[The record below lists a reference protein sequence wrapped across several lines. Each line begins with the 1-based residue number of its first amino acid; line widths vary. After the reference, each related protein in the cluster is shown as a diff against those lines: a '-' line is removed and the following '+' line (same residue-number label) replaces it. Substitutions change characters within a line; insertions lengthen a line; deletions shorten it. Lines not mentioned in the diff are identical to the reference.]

1 MKLYHYS
8 KEPFSELKTVRYRKQ
23 LSKEEIENAT
33 RIMNF
38 RQEIGL
44 YFDHISFFF
53 EPIPVKNMGYFF
65 RNVKHDFWFKGN
77 KIFEHVID
85 SSTIG
90 NFKFNIVESD
100 EITKYSNTNWPDD
113 PTVENKLKFFKER
126 RKIEESLKLIG
137 SNNHEL
143 ETYSAKYTGK
153 ILSYYSNAYK
163 TNDDESMLKYA
174 ASVPHV
180 MIYPDSGHI
189 NLLQTPVLKIIDN
202 EKPNIKS
209 MLKW

>member
-53 EPIPVKNMGYFF
+53 ESIPVKNMGYFF

-90 NFKFNIVESD
+90 NFKFIIVESD
-100 EITKYSNTNWPDD
+100 EISKYNNTNWPDD

-180 MIYPDSGHI
+180 MIYPDSGHT